1 MKNYSVK
8 NIVYMILGVLAVG
21 VGVGLLHQSNF
32 GVDPF
37 SCMNYGISGL
47 LGVSFGNL
55 QLVVNIILFILML
68 IVGRKYIGLGTL
80 GNMVGVGY
88 VADLVSYIFANLGM
102 EHVDSIVLRVVLLLV
117 GVVVTC
123 FGVGL
128 YTDVA
133 LGISPY
139 DALAYIIED
148 AINGKIKFKWL
159 RVITDIFCVIVGVT
173 TAVLSN
179 FASGNVIGLGTII
192 MMFCTGPLVQYFKD
206 KLLFLVDVDIKQA

>member
-1 MKNYSVK
+1 MS
-8 NIVYMILGVLAVG
+8 
-21 VGVGLLHQSNF
+21 
-32 GVDPF
+32 DP
-37 SCMNYGISGL
+37 YK
-47 LGVSFGNL
+47 V
-55 QLVVNIILFILML
+55 
-68 IVGRKYIGLGTL
+68 
-80 GNMVGVGY
+80 
-88 VADLVSYIFANLGM
+88 
-102 EHVDSIVLRVVLLLV
+102 
-117 GVVVTC
+117 
-123 FGVGL
+123 
-128 YTDVA
+128 

-206 KLLFLVDVDIKQA
+206 KLLFLVDADTKQA

>member
-1 MKNYSVK
+1 
-8 NIVYMILGVLAVG
+8 
-21 VGVGLLHQSNF
+21 
-32 GVDPF
+32 
-37 SCMNYGISGL
+37 MNYGISGL

-68 IVGRKYIGLGTL
+68 FVGRKYIGLGTL

-206 KLLFLVDVDIKQA
+206 KLLFLVDADTKQA